1 MVLPEFAASPWLE
14 LVLATPVVFW
24 CAWPFHRAAAV
35 NARHLASTMD
45 TLVSIGVLA
54 AWGYSVVEL
63 LQGGMHLYFE
73 VASVVTTFL
82 LVGRFLEA
90 RAKDSGKDA
99 LRSLLDLGAK
109 DVSVLRID
117 PQSRITSELRI
128 PVDQLVVGDQFV
140 VRPGEKV
147 ATDGIVRDGSSAVD
161 ASLVTGES
169 TPVDVSPGDD
179 VTGGSINTHR
189 THRRRGPQGRRRH
202 DARRHPAPRRDR
214 PDRQGR
220 RPAPRRPR
228 LRDLR
233 ARSSSSSR
241 S

>member
-1 MVLPEFAASPWLE
+1 
-14 LVLATPVVFW
+14 
-24 CAWPFHRAAAV
+24 
-35 NARHLASTMD
+35 MD

-147 ATDGIVRDGSSAVD
+147 ATDGTVRDGSSAVD

-169 TPVDVSPGDD
+169 TPVDVSPA
-179 VTGGSINTHR
+179 TTSPAARST
-189 THRRRGPQGRRRH
+189 PP
-202 DARRHPAPRRDR
+202 DASSS
-214 PDRQGR
+214 
-220 RPAPRRPR
+220 RPARSAPTRCSPASSASSRPPRPARPTSSASPTACPR
-228 LRDLR
+228 SSS
-233 ARSSSSSR
+233 RSSSSSR